1 MMRRRA
7 LLIVAAGVALARPAH
22 ADVPVIDFASIA
34 QAIKQIE
41 WMRDQYQVM
50 TQNLRAL
57 TNSLNLNSVAPGLLN
72 QGIQNPLGSITGQLP
87 GIVGGA
93 TVGNIPGA
101 SQVLQQDRLYQPAGS
116 DFMANTMNGSATSLA
131 NLKAMAMQ
139 LIGVNEQRISALSGI
154 QGDLEGAEDM
164 AQVERINGRIALE
177 NQTLAAQQAQAQQL
191 QTLAQLQQQINDQ
204 RTLQRIRSDD
214 EQAVH
219 DTGGTAGGL
228 FPQDAPQPPTFV
240 GN

>member
-1 MMRRRA
+1 
-7 LLIVAAGVALARPAH
+7 
-22 ADVPVIDFASIA
+22 
-34 QAIKQIE
+34 
-41 WMRDQYQVM
+41 
-50 TQNLRAL
+50 
-57 TNSLNLNSVAPGLLN
+57 
-72 QGIQNPLGSITGQLP
+72 
-87 GIVGGA
+87 
-93 TVGNIPGA
+93 
-101 SQVLQQDRLYQPAGS
+101 
-116 DFMANTMNGSATSLA
+116 MNGSVTSLA

-139 LIGVNEQRISALSGI
+139 LIGVNEQRISALSRI

-214 EQAVH
+214 EQAVR
-219 DTGGTAGGL
+219 DTSGTGAGGL